1 MTNVEVRGT
10 MDCSALLREAFDGRG
25 EEFSGLVVLGEGASA
40 PDAGL
45 PHAAG
50 LAEQGLVLAAAGMA
64 CGGRKVV
71 VASCASFLAG
81 RAYDQIRSAVALPSL
96 PVCLV
101 GCDAGFGSGYTGGAR
116 QMFEDIALMRSLP
129 NMKVLV
135 PSDVDSAAALLR
147 EAVGRG
153 GPAYVRLGSVVSGSE
168 RTSPNV
174 SSEEDVRMRLG
185 GMRVLRRGADI
196 TLCACGI
203 MVQEA
208 LRAADILAQQDIGA
222 EVIDCYSLAPFPA
235 RQLLSSIQRTGCCVT
250 AEEHFLPGG
259 LFEMVAGLAAREYPV
274 PVQPVAVEIGF
285 GQSGAP
291 QDLKEYYGLTAAQIV
306 SAAVL
311 AWTRRRR

>member
-1 MTNVEVRGT
+1 MTNVEAGRA
-10 MDCSALLREAFDGRG
+10 MDCGAILREAFDGRG
-25 EEFSGLVVLGEGASA
+25 EEFPGLVVLGEGVSD
-40 PDAGL
+40 PVAGR
-45 PHAAG
+45 PHASR
-50 LAEQGLVLAAAGMA
+50 LAEQGLVLTAAGMA
-64 CGGRKVV
+64 FGGRRVV

-96 PVCLV
+96 SVCLV
-101 GCDAGFGSGYTGGAR
+101 GCDAGFGPGYTGGAR

-135 PSDVDSAAALLR
+135 PSDVRSTVALLR

-153 GPAYVRLGSVVSGSE
+153 GPAYVRLGGVVPGTE
-168 RTSPNV
+168 EASPHLPP
-174 SSEEDVRMRLG
+174 EEDARMRLG

-235 RQLLSSIQRTGCCVT
+235 RPLLSSIQRTGCCVT

-259 LFEMVAGLAAREYPV
+259 LFETVAGLAVREYPI

>member
-1 MTNVEVRGT
+1 MTNVEAGRA
-10 MDCSALLREAFDGRG
+10 MDCGAILREAFDGRG
-25 EEFSGLVVLGEGASA
+25 EEFPGLVVLGEGVSD
-40 PDAGL
+40 PVAGR
-45 PHAAG
+45 PHASR
-50 LAEQGLVLAAAGMA
+50 LAEQGLVLTAAGMA
-64 CGGRKVV
+64 FGGRRVV

-96 PVCLV
+96 SVCLV
-101 GCDAGFGSGYTGGAR
+101 GCDAGFGPGYTGGAR

-135 PSDVDSAAALLR
+135 PSDVRSTVALLR

-153 GPAYVRLGSVVSGSE
+153 GPAYVRLGGVVPGTE
-168 RTSPNV
+168 EASPHLPP
-174 SSEEDVRMRLG
+174 EEDARMRLG

-235 RQLLSSIQRTGCCVT
+235 RPLLSSIQRTGCCVT

-259 LFEMVAGLAAREYPV
+259 LFETVAGLAAREYPI

-306 SAAVL
+306 SVAVL

>member
-1 MTNVEVRGT
+1 MTNVEAGRA
-10 MDCSALLREAFDGRG
+10 MDCGAILREAFDGRG
-25 EEFSGLVVLGEGASA
+25 EEFPGLVVLGEGGSD
-40 PDAGL
+40 PVAGR
-45 PHAAG
+45 PHASR
-50 LAEQGLVLAAAGMA
+50 LAEQGLVLTAAGMA
-64 CGGRKVV
+64 FGGRRVV

-96 PVCLV
+96 SVCLV
-101 GCDAGFGSGYTGGAR
+101 GCDAGFGPGYTGGAR

-135 PSDVDSAAALLR
+135 PSDVRSTVALLR

-153 GPAYVRLGSVVSGSE
+153 GPAYVRLGGVVPGTE
-168 RTSPNV
+168 EASPHLPP
-174 SSEEDVRMRLG
+174 EEDARMRLG

-235 RQLLSSIQRTGCCVT
+235 RPLLSSIQRTGCCVT

-259 LFEMVAGLAAREYPV
+259 LFETVAGLAAREYPI

>member
-1 MTNVEVRGT
+1 MTNVEAGRA
-10 MDCSALLREAFDGRG
+10 MDCGAILREAFDGRG
-25 EEFSGLVVLGEGASA
+25 EEFPGLVVLGEGVSD
-40 PDAGL
+40 PVAGR
-45 PHAAG
+45 PHASR
-50 LAEQGLVLAAAGMA
+50 LAEQGLVLTAAGMA
-64 CGGRKVV
+64 FGGRRVV

-96 PVCLV
+96 SVCLV
-101 GCDAGFGSGYTGGAR
+101 GCDAGFGPGYTGGAR

-135 PSDVDSAAALLR
+135 PSDVRSTVALLR

-153 GPAYVRLGSVVSGSE
+153 GPAYVRLGGVVPGTE
-168 RTSPNV
+168 EASPHLPP
-174 SSEEDVRMRLG
+174 EEDARMRLG

-235 RQLLSSIQRTGCCVT
+235 RPLLSSIQRTGCCVT
-250 AEEHFLPGG
+250 AEEHFLSGG
-259 LFEMVAGLAAREYPV
+259 LFETVAGLAAREYPI

>member
-1 MTNVEVRGT
+1 M
-10 MDCSALLREAFDGRG
+10 
-25 EEFSGLVVLGEGASA
+25 
-40 PDAGL
+40 
-45 PHAAG
+45 
-50 LAEQGLVLAAAGMA
+50 
-64 CGGRKVV
+64 
-71 VASCASFLAG
+71 AG

-96 PVCLV
+96 SVCLV
-101 GCDAGFGSGYTGGAR
+101 GCDAGFGPGYTGGAR

-135 PSDVDSAAALLR
+135 PSDVRSTVALLR

-153 GPAYVRLGSVVSGSE
+153 GPAYVRLGGVVPGTE
-168 RTSPNV
+168 EASPHLPP
-174 SSEEDVRMRLG
+174 EEDARMRLG

-235 RQLLSSIQRTGCCVT
+235 RPLLSSIQRTGCCVT

-259 LFEMVAGLAAREYPV
+259 LFETVAGLAAREYPI

>member
-1 MTNVEVRGT
+1 MTNVEAGRA
-10 MDCSALLREAFDGRG
+10 MDCGAILREAFDGRG
-25 EEFSGLVVLGEGASA
+25 EEFPGLVVLGEGVSD
-40 PDAGL
+40 PVAGR
-45 PHAAG
+45 PHASR
-50 LAEQGLVLAAAGMA
+50 LAEQGLVLTAAGMA
-64 CGGRKVV
+64 FGGRRVV

-96 PVCLV
+96 SVCLV
-101 GCDAGFGSGYTGGAR
+101 GCDAGFGPGYTGGAR

-135 PSDVDSAAALLR
+135 PSDVRSTVALLR

-153 GPAYVRLGSVVSGSE
+153 GPAYVRLGGVVPGTE
-168 RTSPNV
+168 EASPHLPP
-174 SSEEDVRMRLG
+174 EEDARMRLG

-222 EVIDCYSLAPFPA
+222 EVIDCYSLAPFPV
-235 RQLLSSIQRTGCCVT
+235 RPLLSSIQRTGCCVT
-250 AEEHFLPGG
+250 AEEHFLSGG
-259 LFEMVAGLAAREYPV
+259 LFETVAGLAAREYPI

>member
-1 MTNVEVRGT
+1 MTNVEFGGA
-10 MDCSALLREAFDGRG
+10 MDCGALLCEAFDGRG
-25 EEFSGLVVLGEGASA
+25 EEFPGLVVLGEGASG

-50 LAEQGLVLAAAGMA
+50 LAEQGLVLTAAGMA
-64 CGGRKVV
+64 CGGRRVV
-71 VASCASFLAG
+71 VASCASFLVG

-96 PVCLV
+96 SVCLV
-101 GCDAGFGSGYTGGAR
+101 GCDAGFGSGYAGGAR

-135 PSDVDSAAALLR
+135 PSDVRSATALLR

-153 GPAYVRLGSVVSGSE
+153 GPAYVRLGGVVPGSE
-168 RTSPNV
+168 GMPPHV
-174 SSEEDVRMRLG
+174 PPEEDVRMRLG

-208 LRAADILAQQDIGA
+208 LRAADILAQQDIRA
-222 EVIDCYSLAPFPA
+222 EVIDCYSLDPFPV
-235 RQLLSSIQRTGCCVT
+235 RPLLSSIQRTGCCVT
-250 AEEHFLPGG
+250 AEEHFLAGG
-259 LFEMVAGLAAREYPV
+259 LFETVAGLAAREYPI

-291 QDLKEYYGLTAAQIV
+291 QDLKEYYGLTAARIV

>member
-1 MTNVEVRGT
+1 MTNVEAGRA
-10 MDCSALLREAFDGRG
+10 MDCGAILREAFDGRG
-25 EEFSGLVVLGEGASA
+25 EEFPGLVVLGEGVSD
-40 PDAGL
+40 PVAGR
-45 PHAAG
+45 PHASR
-50 LAEQGLVLAAAGMA
+50 LAEQGLVLTAAGMA
-64 CGGRKVV
+64 FGGRRVV

-96 PVCLV
+96 SVCLV
-101 GCDAGFGSGYTGGAR
+101 GCDAGFGPGYTGGAR

-135 PSDVDSAAALLR
+135 PSDVRSTVALLR

-153 GPAYVRLGSVVSGSE
+153 GPAYVRLGGVVPGTE
-168 RTSPNV
+168 EASPHLPP
-174 SSEEDVRMRLG
+174 EEDARMRLG

-235 RQLLSSIQRTGCCVT
+235 RPLLSSIQRTGCCVT

-259 LFEMVAGLAAREYPV
+259 LFETVAGLAAREYPV

>member
-1 MTNVEVRGT
+1 MTNVEAGRA
-10 MDCSALLREAFDGRG
+10 MDCGAILREAFDGRG
-25 EEFSGLVVLGEGASA
+25 EEFPGLVVLGEGVSD
-40 PDAGL
+40 PVAGR
-45 PHAAG
+45 PHASR
-50 LAEQGLVLAAAGMA
+50 LAEQGLVLTAAGMA
-64 CGGRKVV
+64 FGGRRVV

-96 PVCLV
+96 SVCLV
-101 GCDAGFGSGYTGGAR
+101 GCDAGFGPGYTGGAR

-135 PSDVDSAAALLR
+135 PSDVRSTVALLR

-153 GPAYVRLGSVVSGSE
+153 GPAYVRLGGVVPGTE
-168 RTSPNV
+168 EASPHLPP
-174 SSEEDVRMRLG
+174 EEDARMRLG

-222 EVIDCYSLAPFPA
+222 EVIDCYCLAPFPA
-235 RQLLSSIQRTGCCVT
+235 RPLLSSIQRTGCCVT

-259 LFEMVAGLAAREYPV
+259 LFETVAGLAAREYPI

>member
-1 MTNVEVRGT
+1 MTNVEAGRA
-10 MDCSALLREAFDGRG
+10 MDCGAILREAFDGRG
-25 EEFSGLVVLGEGASA
+25 EEFPGLVVLGEGVSD
-40 PDAGL
+40 PVAGR
-45 PHAAG
+45 PHASR
-50 LAEQGLVLAAAGMA
+50 LAEQGLVLTAAGMA
-64 CGGRKVV
+64 FGGRRVV

-96 PVCLV
+96 SVCLV
-101 GCDAGFGSGYTGGAR
+101 GCDAGFGSGYAGGAR

-135 PSDVDSAAALLR
+135 PSDVRSTVALLR

-153 GPAYVRLGSVVSGSE
+153 GPAYVRLGGVVPGTE
-168 RTSPNV
+168 EASPHLPP
-174 SSEEDVRMRLG
+174 EEDARMRLG

-208 LRAADILAQQDIGA
+208 LRAADILAQQDIEA

-235 RQLLSSIQRTGCCVT
+235 RPLLSSIQRTGCCVT
-250 AEEHFLPGG
+250 AEEHFLTGG
-259 LFEMVAGLAAREYPV
+259 LFETVAGLAAREYPI

>member
-1 MTNVEVRGT
+1 MT
-10 MDCSALLREAFDGRG
+10 
-25 EEFSGLVVLGEGASA
+25 
-40 PDAGL
+40 
-45 PHAAG
+45 
-50 LAEQGLVLAAAGMA
+50 AAGMA
-64 CGGRKVV
+64 FGGRRVV

-96 PVCLV
+96 SVCLV
-101 GCDAGFGSGYTGGAR
+101 GCDAGFGPGYTGGAR

-135 PSDVDSAAALLR
+135 PSDVRSTVALLR

-153 GPAYVRLGSVVSGSE
+153 GPAYVRLGGVVPGTE
-168 RTSPNV
+168 EASPHLPP
-174 SSEEDVRMRLG
+174 EEDARMRLG

-208 LRAADILAQQDIGA
+208 LRAADILAQQDIRA
-222 EVIDCYSLAPFPA
+222 EVIDCYSLDPFPV
-235 RQLLSSIQRTGCCVT
+235 RPLLSSIQRTGCCVT
-250 AEEHFLPGG
+250 AEEHFLAGG
-259 LFEMVAGLAAREYPV
+259 LFETVAGLAAREYPI

-291 QDLKEYYGLTAAQIV
+291 QDLKEYYGLTAARIV

>member
-1 MTNVEVRGT
+1 MTNVEAGRA
-10 MDCSALLREAFDGRG
+10 MDCGAILREAFDGRG
-25 EEFSGLVVLGEGASA
+25 EEFPGLVVLGEGVSD
-40 PDAGL
+40 PVAGR
-45 PHAAG
+45 PHASR
-50 LAEQGLVLAAAGMA
+50 LAEQGLVLTAAGMA
-64 CGGRKVV
+64 FGGRRVV

-96 PVCLV
+96 SVCLV
-101 GCDAGFGSGYTGGAR
+101 GCDAGFGPGYTGGAR

-135 PSDVDSAAALLR
+135 PSDVRSTVALLR

-153 GPAYVRLGSVVSGSE
+153 GPAYVRLGGVVPGTE
-168 RTSPNV
+168 EASPHLPP
-174 SSEEDVRMRLG
+174 EEDARMRLG

-203 MVQEA
+203 MVHEA
-208 LRAADILAQQDIGA
+208 LRAADILARQDIGA

>member
-1 MTNVEVRGT
+1 MTNVEAGRA
-10 MDCSALLREAFDGRG
+10 MDCGAILREAFDGRG
-25 EEFSGLVVLGEGASA
+25 EEFPGLVVLGEGVSD
-40 PDAGL
+40 PVAGR
-45 PHAAG
+45 PHASR
-50 LAEQGLVLAAAGMA
+50 LAEQGLVLTAAGMA
-64 CGGRKVV
+64 FGGRRVV

-96 PVCLV
+96 SVCLV

-135 PSDVDSAAALLR
+135 PSDVRSTVALLR

-153 GPAYVRLGSVVSGSE
+153 GPAYVRLGGVVPGTE
-168 RTSPNV
+168 EASPHLPP
-174 SSEEDVRMRLG
+174 EEDARMRLG

-235 RQLLSSIQRTGCCVT
+235 RPLLSSIQRTGCCVT

-259 LFEMVAGLAAREYPV
+259 LFETVAGLAAREYPI

>member
-1 MTNVEVRGT
+1 MTNVEAGRA
-10 MDCSALLREAFDGRG
+10 MDCGAILREAFDGRG
-25 EEFSGLVVLGEGASA
+25 EEFPGLVVLGEGVSD
-40 PDAGL
+40 PVAGR
-45 PHAAG
+45 PHASR
-50 LAEQGLVLAAAGMA
+50 LAEQGLVLTAAGMA
-64 CGGRKVV
+64 FGGRRVV

-96 PVCLV
+96 SVCLV
-101 GCDAGFGSGYTGGAR
+101 GCDAGFGPGYTGGAR

-135 PSDVDSAAALLR
+135 PSDVRSTVALLR

-153 GPAYVRLGSVVSGSE
+153 GPAYVRLGGVVPGTE
-168 RTSPNV
+168 EASPHLPP
-174 SSEEDVRMRLG
+174 EEDARMRLG

-208 LRAADILAQQDIGA
+208 LRAADILAQQDIEA

-235 RQLLSSIQRTGCCVT
+235 RPLLSSIQRTGCCVT
-250 AEEHFLPGG
+250 AEEHFLTGG
-259 LFEMVAGLAAREYPV
+259 LFETVAGLAAREYPI